1 MFITKEKESG
11 NTKKRY
17 INMLKAMASLSRL
30 SSESA
35 VPYLGYREV
44 ENIFCKVFEAENL
57 SRSDC
62 SADASKNGVG
72 IGIKTFLEGNGKSWQ
87 KVAEFNKD
95 ASLFKSKSP
104 NEIVLIISKL
114 RNERINATKRIY
126 GLNEMI
132 YHCVVR
138 QEGEIKVFECPMDL
152 IDIDSIKN
160 IKFGRS
166 NTVTFN
172 DDINEYS
179 INLSKST
186 LYKRFITKNVILE
199 TKVEIIADPYEIIMN
214 LLTGGNK
221 LTFEPINKEK
231 PHVFLPLYSETEKK
245 KVPEKSGLNQ
255 WNANGRK
262 RKYNEVY
269 IPIPIFIRKNFKGFF
284 PSRDKTFDL
293 LLPDGK
299 RLNAKICQDGG
310 KALMTNPNTDL
321 GEWIL
326 RQVMNLNEGEIL
338 TYARLEELGID
349 SVVIYKEENNM
360 YSIDFTKIGSYDE
373 FKEGI

>member
-1 MFITKEKESG
+1 MFITKESG
-11 NTKKRY
+11 NTKERY

-30 SSESA
+30 SSESS

-44 ENIFCKVFEAENL
+44 ENIFCKVFGAENL

-62 SADASKNGVG
+62 SADASKNGIG
-72 IGIKTFLEGNGKSWQ
+72 IGIKTFLEGNGRSWQ
-87 KVAEFNKD
+87 KIAEFNKD
-95 ASLFKSKSP
+95 ANLFKGKTP
-104 NEIVLIISKL
+104 NDIVLIISKL

-126 GLNEMI
+126 GLNDMI

-138 QEGEIKVFECPMDL
+138 QKGEIKVFECSMDL

-160 IKFGRS
+160 IKIGRS
-166 NTVTFN
+166 NTLTFN
-172 DDINEYS
+172 DNINEYS

-186 LYKRFITKNVILE
+186 LYKRFITKDVILK

-214 LLTGGNK
+214 LLIGCNK
-221 LTFEPINKEK
+221 LTFEPIKEEK
-231 PHVFLPLYSETEKK
+231 AHVFLPLYSETGTKR
-245 KVPEKSGLNQ
+245 VPERSGLNQ
-255 WNANGRK
+255 WNAGGRK

-269 IPIPIFIRKNFKGFF
+269 IPVPIFIRKNFQGFF
-284 PSRDKTFDL
+284 PDRDKTFDL

-299 RLNAKICQDGG
+299 KLNAKICQDGG
-310 KALMTNPNTDL
+310 KALMSNPNTDL
-321 GEWIL
+321 GKWIL
-326 RQVMNLNEGEIL
+326 RQVMNLNEGEVL
-338 TYARLEELGID
+338 TYDRLEELGID
-349 SVVIYKEENNM
+349 SVVIYKEENNT

>member
-1 MFITKEKESG
+1 MFITKESG

-373 FKEGI
+373 FREGI

>member
-1 MFITKEKESG
+1 MFITKESG

>member
-1 MFITKEKESG
+1 
-11 NTKKRY
+11 
-17 INMLKAMASLSRL
+17 MLKAMASLSRL

-95 ASLFKSKSP
+95 ASLFKSKSQ

>member
-1 MFITKEKESG
+1 MFITKESG

-95 ASLFKSKSP
+95 ASLFKSKSQ

>member
-1 MFITKEKESG
+1 MFITKESGYTKE
-11 NTKKRY
+11 RY

-30 SSESA
+30 SSESS

-95 ASLFKSKSP
+95 ASLFKDKTP

-138 QEGEIKVFECPMDL
+138 QEGKIKVFECPMDL

-160 IKFGRS
+160 IKKGRS
-166 NTVTFN
+166 NTLTFN
-172 DDINEYS
+172 DSINEYS

-186 LYKRFITKNVILE
+186 LYKRFITKDVILE

-214 LLTGGNK
+214 LLIGGNK

-231 PHVFLPLYSETEKK
+231 PHVFLPLYSETGVK

-255 WNANGRK
+255 WNAGGRK
-262 RKYNEVY
+262 
-269 IPIPIFIRKNFKGFF
+269 
-284 PSRDKTFDL
+284 
-293 LLPDGK
+293 
-299 RLNAKICQDGG
+299 
-310 KALMTNPNTDL
+310 
-321 GEWIL
+321 
-326 RQVMNLNEGEIL
+326 
-338 TYARLEELGID
+338 
-349 SVVIYKEENNM
+349 
-360 YSIDFTKIGSYDE
+360 
-373 FKEGI
+373 

>member
-1 MFITKEKESG
+1 M
-11 NTKKRY
+11 
-17 INMLKAMASLSRL
+17 
-30 SSESA
+30 
-35 VPYLGYREV
+35 
-44 ENIFCKVFEAENL
+44 
-57 SRSDC
+57 
-62 SADASKNGVG
+62 
-72 IGIKTFLEGNGKSWQ
+72 
-87 KVAEFNKD
+87 
-95 ASLFKSKSP
+95 
-104 NEIVLIISKL
+104 
-114 RNERINATKRIY
+114 
-126 GLNEMI
+126 
-132 YHCVVR
+132 
-138 QEGEIKVFECPMDL
+138 
-152 IDIDSIKN
+152 
-160 IKFGRS
+160 
-166 NTVTFN
+166 
-172 DDINEYS
+172 
-179 INLSKST
+179 
-186 LYKRFITKNVILE
+186 
-199 TKVEIIADPYEIIMN
+199 
-214 LLTGGNK
+214 
-221 LTFEPINKEK
+221 
-231 PHVFLPLYSETEKK
+231 
-245 KVPEKSGLNQ
+245 PEKSGLNQ

>member
-1 MFITKEKESG
+1 
-11 NTKKRY
+11 
-17 INMLKAMASLSRL
+17 
-30 SSESA
+30 
-35 VPYLGYREV
+35 
-44 ENIFCKVFEAENL
+44 
-57 SRSDC
+57 
-62 SADASKNGVG
+62 
-72 IGIKTFLEGNGKSWQ
+72 
-87 KVAEFNKD
+87 
-95 ASLFKSKSP
+95 
-104 NEIVLIISKL
+104 
-114 RNERINATKRIY
+114 
-126 GLNEMI
+126 MI

-269 IPIPIFIRKNFKGFF
+269 IPIPIFIRKVINGCKLKG
-284 PSRDKTFDL
+284 DITF
-293 LLPDGK
+293 
-299 RLNAKICQDGG
+299 RRI
-310 KALMTNPNTDL
+310 
-321 GEWIL
+321 
-326 RQVMNLNEGEIL
+326 
-338 TYARLEELGID
+338 
-349 SVVIYKEENNM
+349 
-360 YSIDFTKIGSYDE
+360 
-373 FKEGI
+373 

>member
-1 MFITKEKESG
+1 MFITKESG

-221 LTFEPINKEK
+221 LLFEPINKEK
-231 PHVFLPLYSETEKK
+231 PHVFLPLYSETEKRKCQK
-245 KVPEKSGLNQ
+245 KV
-255 WNANGRK
+255 A
-262 RKYNEVY
+262 
-269 IPIPIFIRKNFKGFF
+269 
-284 PSRDKTFDL
+284 
-293 LLPDGK
+293 
-299 RLNAKICQDGG
+299 
-310 KALMTNPNTDL
+310 
-321 GEWIL
+321 
-326 RQVMNLNEGEIL
+326 
-338 TYARLEELGID
+338 
-349 SVVIYKEENNM
+349 
-360 YSIDFTKIGSYDE
+360 
-373 FKEGI
+373 

>member
-1 MFITKEKESG
+1 MFITKESG

-95 ASLFKSKSP
+95 ASLFKSKSQ

-269 IPIPIFIRKNFKGFF
+269 IPIHIFIRKNFKGFF

>member
-1 MFITKEKESG
+1 MFITKESG

-95 ASLFKSKSP
+95 ASLFKSKSQ

-299 RLNAKICQDGG
+299 RLNAEICQDGG

>member
-1 MFITKEKESG
+1 MFITKESG

-95 ASLFKSKSP
+95 ASLFKSKSQ

-284 PSRDKTFDL
+284 PSRDKTFDV

>member
-1 MFITKEKESG
+1 MFITKESG

-138 QEGEIKVFECPMDL
+138 QESEIKVFECPMDL

>member
-1 MFITKEKESG
+1 MFITKESG

-221 LTFEPINKEK
+221 LLFEPINKEK

>member
-1 MFITKEKESG
+1 MFITKESG

-221 LTFEPINKEK
+221 LLFEPINKEK

-360 YSIDFTKIGSYDE
+360 YSIDFTKIGSYDV